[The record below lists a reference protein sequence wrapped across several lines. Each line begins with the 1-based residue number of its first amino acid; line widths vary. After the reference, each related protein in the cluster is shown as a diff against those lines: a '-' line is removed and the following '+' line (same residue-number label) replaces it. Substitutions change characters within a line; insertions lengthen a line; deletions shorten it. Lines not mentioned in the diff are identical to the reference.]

1 MAHFSFFFSLHKA
14 KKIYEIGTTQQTAEG
29 YGHSPQTFMEDL
41 VLAQLFKKKKKA
53 KWISK
58 NTNANAGPMLMGCL
72 VKYFHRKQAQA
83 INFAIT
89 MHVVK

>member
-1 MAHFSFFFSLHKA
+1 MKLEQHSKQLRAMVTAHRPLWKIWSWPKFS
-14 KKIYEIGTTQQTAEG
+14 
-29 YGHSPQTFMEDL
+29 
-41 VLAQLFKKKKKA
+41 KKKKKA

-58 NTNANAGPMLMGCL
+58 NTSANAGPMLTGCL